1 METND
6 KIAQAKDAPD
16 VRELAKEYNRS
27 LSEGYSLERVAE
39 LDEVRFTRWDA
50 QSDDGK
56 KHDANMKEGSQ
67 AFPWDGASD
76 TRIPLADSIIN
87 DAVDIMT
94 TAFSRATLKVGGT
107 EVKDAETA
115 SIANNLMRWQVD
127 TKLYH
132 TLNRESEL
140 LAQYGQQYGWS
151 ALFVGWE
158 QKSAL
163 KPRTITMDEIMQM
176 AAQMEEGNPLKDLPE
191 LIMDAEQED
200 VVVDILQAQFP
211 GLESKEARSA
221 IRDLRNDGQT
231 EIPQAYIAVN
241 QPTIVALKPWEEI
254 SFPPETVD
262 LQSAR
267 VIFRRT
273 FLTEAELRAK
283 VVDEDWDEA
292 WVEEAVKT
300 AGRSSELHDFSQT
313 VTDLTLNES
322 LTMYDNL
329 IEVVYAYNRQVDKN
343 GVPGIYFTVFNP
355 IMSMHSTGDELYAK
369 YELLDYIHCRY
380 PFVEYRRERLK
391 RRVTESRGVP
401 DICRTWQNEIKTQRD
416 SVFDSTSFE
425 TLPPIMVSKR
435 IGVANK
441 IGPAVQLPVTKPG
454 EYEFMNPPARTPNT
468 ALNLIEIVMRQADEY
483 FGRANPAI
491 PPTQT
496 QLKQQRIVNNWL
508 ITWTEAYQ
516 QMFQLSLQFLSPEE
530 IQRITGTNAIPESGM
545 MQFDFVL
552 KFDVRELDTEYVNT
566 KLSSIA
572 QYVVPQDVGGVLD
585 RNKLVEMIT
594 RSISP
599 DIAEELV
606 TDKTTASQKMY
617 EDVKADVGGM
627 MLGMEPQYVE
637 NDPAAQ
643 TKMQYAQEIVG
654 RNPKAQQ
661 ALQGDELFAQLFEN
675 YSKNL
680 QMSVMQQQNAQ
691 IGRIGVNQVT

>member
-6 KIAQAKDAPD
+6 KIARATDVPD
-16 VRELAKEYNRS
+16 IRELANEYNRS
-27 LSEGYSLERVAE
+27 LNEGYSLERVNE
-39 LDEVRFTRWDA
+39 LDDVRYTRWDA

-56 KHDANMKEGSQ
+56 KHDSNMKEGKQ

-87 DAVDIMT
+87 DTVDIMT

-107 EVKDAETA
+107 EVGDVQTA
-115 SIANNLMRWQVD
+115 AVANNIMRWQLD

-163 KPRTITMDEIMQM
+163 KPRIITMDEISQM
-176 AAQMEEGNPLKDLPE
+176 ADQMEPGNPLKDLPE

-200 VVVDILQAQFP
+200 VVVRILQAQFP
-211 GLESKEARSA
+211 GLEAKEARSA
-221 IRDLRNDGQT
+221 IRDLRNDDQT
-231 EIPQAYIAVN
+231 EIPEAYIAVN

-267 VIFRRT
+267 VIFRRL

-300 AGRSSELHDFSQT
+300 AGRSTEFHDFSRT

-322 LTMYDNL
+322 LSMYDNL
-329 IEVVYAYNRQVDKN
+329 IEVVYAYSKQGDKN
-343 GVPGIYFTVFNP
+343 GVPGIYCTVFNP
-355 IMSMHSTGDELYAK
+355 ILSMHSTGEEKFAK
-369 YELLDYIHCRY
+369 HELLDYVHCRY

-435 IGVANK
+435 IGTANK

-454 EYEFMNPPARTPNT
+454 EYEFMRPPSRTPNT
-468 ALNLIEIVMRQADEY
+468 ALNLIDIVTKQADEY
-483 FGRANPAI
+483 FGRANPEI

-496 QLKQQRIVNNWL
+496 QLKQQRMVNNWL
-508 ITWTEAYQ
+508 TTWTEAYQ
-516 QMFQLSLQFLSPEE
+516 QMFALTLQYLSPEE
-530 IQRITGTNAIPESGM
+530 IQRISGSDAIPQIEM
-545 MQFDFVL
+545 RQFDFVM
-552 KFDVRELDTEYVNT
+552 KFDVRELDTDYVNN

-585 RNKLVEMIT
+585 RNKLVAMIT

-599 DIAEELV
+599 DIAEELIV
-606 TDKTTASQKMY
+606 DQATASQKMY
-617 EDVKADVGGM
+617 EDVKNDIGAM

-654 RNPKAQQ
+654 RNPKAQ
-661 ALQGDELFAQLFEN
+661 AAMQGDELFAKLFEN

-691 IGRIGVNQVT
+691 IGRIGVNQIT